1 LNFENENNA
10 EERRKQD
17 STSGRGA
24 QKPADE
30 TPPRKKGSRQKNAS
44 SPEVGHA
51 LRNIY
56 QHTID
61 EEIPAD
67 LLDLLGKLG

>member
-10 EERRKQD
+10 EERRKLE
-17 STSGRGA
+17 STAGRQA
-24 QKPADE
+24 QSADKANSRARKP
-30 TPPRKKGSRQKNAS
+30 SRQKTPA

-56 QHTID
+56 QRTID
-61 EEIPAD
+61 EDIPSD
-67 LLDLLGKLG
+67 LLDLLGKLD